1 MAKTRPKLLT
11 LESLTMSKNDD
22 HFSHLGSALSTTAAA
37 IFGAQNLEDTILSY
51 SSPYKRVLHKAM
63 TNLGSE
69 GAVVNF
75 KGRNHSETGSFQS
88 LRSTNGKTFFQNKFA
103 DSKTSFKVLSY
114 LSDDQLSDIP
124 NEFDGTNLSL
134 SKRLLTQ
141 DGESNG
147 KSSKRKGQ
155 RAEPTLFQGFEA
167 SLPVINETL
176 HGEDKLLKNEED
188 FKTIDQYPHGH
199 LDKPETDQND
209 FNDQFTLPHGIDPKR
224 ITDSYSLSFLKNV
237 SSGVIDNLDLLEI
250 QKKVAA
256 SEIREL
262 DYKLERLK
270 FMRELVFKR
279 IAKIEQNELFLENN
293 LNIAKDRIS
302 FLQEY
307 GLQKDEHDAHEERK
321 ENEDDATTDHPPYFL
336 DRDEGQPQDMTEST
350 LNVHQSN
357 ENSTLETDM
366 NVTSPML
373 SKSIYQKLKVKDE
386 KPSKKLHE
394 FYNDKHKKHRKTYP
408 TLQQYYTRGSQI
420 SSFPNA
426 HDESIICLDFD
437 VPFGTLATAGHLDH
451 SVKLWNLSK
460 KKQVGQMT
468 GHHASINCMQLD
480 HHYNM
485 LITGGRDAVLKLW
498 DLSLAYQLYQEDTE
512 FAAHSE
518 ESCVYTFDSHVDEI
532 TALSFNS
539 GHLVSGSQDRTLRQW
554 DLTTGK
560 CVQTIDISFASRG
573 QPSNSLASSSLLS
586 PVVEAPVVGSLQ
598 CFDAALATGTKDGV
612 VRLWDMRSGKT
623 IRSLEGHT
631 DAITSLKFDS
641 RNLVTGSLD
650 RSIRIWDLRTGT
662 LADAFAYESPVLA
675 LDFDLQD
682 IVAAV
687 GENGVKVFDRESEKH
702 WVCAQS
708 EEENASISQFVKYKN
723 GYLIEGRSNGE
734 VNAWAI

>member
-1 MAKTRPKLLT
+1 
-11 LESLTMSKNDD
+11 MSNHDD

-75 KGRNHSETGSFQS
+75 RGRKDRGTGSFQS
-88 LRSTNGKTFFQNKFA
+88 LSSNNGKEFFQNKFA

-114 LSDDQLSDIP
+114 LSDDQLRDIP
-124 NEFDGTNLSL
+124 SEFDGTNLSL
-134 SKRLLTQ
+134 SKKLLTQ
-141 DGESNG
+141 NGEPNSKSN
-147 KSSKRKGQ
+147 KKKGQ
-155 RAEPTLFQGFEA
+155 KTEPTLFQGFEA

-176 HGEDKLLKNEED
+176 HSENKLLKNDED
-188 FKTIDQYPHGH
+188 SKTIDQHPHRHHHGG
-199 LDKPETDQND
+199 KPEMDQNE
-209 FNDQFTLPHGIDPKR
+209 FNDQFTLPQGVEPER
-224 ITDSYSLSFLKNV
+224 ITNSYSLSFLKSV

-270 FMRELVFKR
+270 FMRELAFKR

-293 LNIAKDRIS
+293 LNVARDRIS

-307 GLQKDEHDAHEERK
+307 GLQKEEDDIDEERK
-321 ENEDDATTDHPPYFL
+321 ENEDEDIIDNPQHSL
-336 DRDEGQPQDMTEST
+336 DEDGNRPQDIAESP
-350 LNVHQSN
+350 LNVHKSN
-357 ENSTLETDM
+357 ENHGLETEA
-366 NVTSPML
+366 NANSPML
-373 SKSIYQKLKVKDE
+373 SKSVYQKLKVKDE

-420 SSFPNA
+420 SSFPKS

-451 SVKLWNLSK
+451 SIKLWNLSK
-460 KKQVGQMT
+460 KNQVGQMT

-480 HHYNM
+480 NQYNM
-485 LITGGRDAVLKLW
+485 LISGGRDAVLKLW

-512 FAAHSE
+512 FASNSE
-518 ESCVYTFDSHVDEI
+518 EACVYTFDSHLDEI
-532 TALSFNS
+532 TALSFDS

-554 DLTTGK
+554 DLSTGK

-573 QPSNSLASSSLLS
+573 QSTSSLASSSLLS
-586 PVVEAPVVGSLQ
+586 PVVEAPVVGALQ
-598 CFDAALATGTKDGV
+598 CFDAALATGTKDGI

-631 DAITSLKFDS
+631 DAITTLKFDS

-662 LADAFAYESPVLA
+662 LADAFAYESPVLE

-687 GENGVKVFDRESEKH
+687 GENGVKVFDRENDKH

-708 EEENASISQFVKYKN
+708 EEEDASISQFVKYKN
-723 GYLIEGRSNGE
+723 GYLIEGRSNGD